1 VWTIKDPS
9 CGQQRDQVEGF
20 VRGKKEG
27 KGERPLADPQLVLK
41 YRIFSCY
48 PVFRQDR
55 ALLSVD
61 GAWSLK

>member
-1 VWTIKDPS
+1 MTGDPAGAS
-9 CGQQRDQVEGF
+9 SARVGPHIVAGMCIASG
-20 VRGKKEG
+20 
-27 KGERPLADPQLVLK
+27 VLT

-55 ALLSVD
+55 ALLCVG